1 MTTKRF
7 NNLPLMIVVTV
18 SLVYSI
24 IQLVQTTNNNY
35 IVVIVVLVIVLLFSY
50 STHGTSKHR
59 LSK

>member
-7 NNLPLMIVVTV
+7 NNLPLMIVLTV

-24 IQLVQTTNNNY
+24 IQLVQTTNNDY
-35 IVVIVVLVIVLLFSY
+35 IVVIVVLVIALLFSY